1 MTQQHIGII
10 LDILLI
16 VIGLYLAFFKSY
28 LKEKGKNLA
37 TVEDIGKI
45 TKIVESV
52 KQDNNTQLELIKTE
66 LALVSKTQL
75 VIYDDERKAII
86 EFIGAIT
93 GFYESNINIPI
104 EFPTPEGFAYRQ
116 ERIRVLENFYGKV
129 QIARS
134 RLLLFCFDGKI
145 LEAISPVL
153 RALAEIKG
161 QTQVFRFKILG
172 IQMAVKHKEENYI
185 QFPQLSNIEAE
196 LDDLLLKYNKIY
208 DEFCDF
214 NMKFLKDYIVKYNNL
229 LFICRDYLRT
239 KKATN
244 LYYN

>member
-1 MTQQHIGII
+1 MTQQNIEII

-16 VIGLYLAFFKSY
+16 IIGLYLAFFKSY
-28 LKEKGKNLA
+28 FQEKGKNLA
-37 TVEDIGKI
+37 TLEDIGKI
-45 TKIVESV
+45 TKIIESV

-93 GFYESNINIPI
+93 GFYESNINIPL
-104 EFPTPEGFAYRQ
+104 ESDTPEGFAYMQ
-116 ERIRVLENFYGKV
+116 ERIRVLDNDYGKV

-153 RALAEIKG
+153 LALADING
-161 QTQVFRFKILG
+161 QTQAFRFNFLG
-172 IQMAVKHKEENYI
+172 KQKMVKHIEDTYI
-185 QFPQLSNIEAE
+185 EFPHLTDMKKLNAQHSEKIKIHREF
-196 LDDLLLKYNKIY
+196 LDFSI
-208 DEFCDF
+208 
-214 NMKFLKDYIVKYNNL
+214 KFYKDYLVNYNNL
-229 LFICRDYLRT
+229 LFICKDYLKT
-239 KKATN
+239 KKATT
-244 LYYN
+244 